1 MILYKKY
8 SLLIFLYNI
17 LVMDSKTGQKWETF
31 DDPLDKLQD
40 KKWPQTTNKNTSLND
55 NLFNS
60 VSNSTSMSSGVDSLD
75 FGQSSKTFVTFDGES
90 VGSTSNSSENSVK
103 IKFDIPEE
111 NDDKYAIF
119 SKVDKVDGAKGWG
132 RSVLGVGPMGWSN
145 NVLGV
150 NEEEINNLEKT
161 KQKSQHALK
170 IGDDSVKAWFN
181 NLK

>member
-1 MILYKKY
+1 MEQKELLLSSKY
-8 SLLIFLYNI
+8 HTF
-17 LVMDSKTGQKWETF
+17 MDSKTGQKWETF
-31 DDPLDKLQD
+31 DDPLDKLED
-40 KKWPQTTNKNTSLND
+40 KKWAQKTNKNTETLND

-75 FGQSSKTFVTFDGES
+75 FGQSKTFDGES
-90 VGSTSNSSENSVK
+90 VGSTSNFSENSVK
-103 IKFDIPEE
+103 IQFEIPPEE

-119 SKVDKVDGAKGWG
+119 SQVDKVYGAKGWS

-145 NVLGV
+145 DVLGI
-150 NEEEINNLEKT
+150 NEEKEINSNLEKI
-161 KQKSQHALK
+161 KQKSQQALK

>member
-1 MILYKKY
+1 LEQKELLLSSKY
-8 SLLIFLYNI
+8 HTF
-17 LVMDSKTGQKWETF
+17 MDSKTGQKWETF
-31 DDPLDKLQD
+31 DDPLDKLED
-40 KKWPQTTNKNTSLND
+40 KKWAQKTNKNTETLND

-75 FGQSSKTFVTFDGES
+75 FGQSKTFDGES
-90 VGSTSNSSENSVK
+90 VGSTSNFSENSVK
-103 IKFDIPEE
+103 IQFEIPPEE

-119 SKVDKVDGAKGWG
+119 SQVDKVYGAKGWS

-145 NVLGV
+145 DVLGI
-150 NEEEINNLEKT
+150 NEEKEINSNLEKI
-161 KQKSQHALK
+161 KQKSQQA

>member
-1 MILYKKY
+1 MIVYKKY

-31 DDPLDKLQD
+31 DDPLDKSED
-40 KKWPQTTNKNTSLND
+40 KKWPQTNKNTSLND
-55 NLFNS
+55 GNLFNS

-90 VGSTSNSSENSVK
+90 VGSTSNSSENNSVK
-103 IKFDIPEE
+103 IQFDIPEAE
-111 NDDKYAIF
+111 NNDKYAIF

-170 IGDDSVKAWFN
+170 IGDDS
-181 NLK
+181 

>member
-1 MILYKKY
+1 
-8 SLLIFLYNI
+8 
-17 LVMDSKTGQKWETF
+17 MDSKTGQKWETF

-55 NLFNS
+55 GNLFNS